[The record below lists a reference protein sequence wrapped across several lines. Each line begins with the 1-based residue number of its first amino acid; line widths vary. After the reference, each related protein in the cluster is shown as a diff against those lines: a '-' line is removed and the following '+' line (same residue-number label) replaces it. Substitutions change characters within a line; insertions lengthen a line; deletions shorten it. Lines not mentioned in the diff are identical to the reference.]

1 MTEKLMN
8 ETKTAWVAG
17 ANGLVGQS
25 LLRQLDKHPNYDSI
39 VAFVR
44 QAPKQKPFK
53 KVRYFVCDWHALLNS
68 PDIFTPPTNTVDD
81 LFCALGSTKKKTP
94 IKSDYYRI
102 DVEMPIA
109 FGKLG
114 KSHGAR
120 YYGVVSAH
128 GAKSGAFSSYLKMKG
143 VMEAGVQALEIDNV
157 TMAQPS
163 LLLGDRGEFRL
174 GEKAGEAFLKL
185 LPGNLRAIWDHDVA
199 AALINAAATHRGY
212 QTLRSA
218 KMQGSF

>member
-1 MTEKLMN
+1 MN

-17 ANGLVGQS
+17 ANGLVGQA
-25 LLRQLDKHPNYDSI
+25 LLQQLDKHPNYGSI

-44 QAPKQKPFK
+44 RMPDHNPFK
-53 KVRYFVCDWHALLNS
+53 NVHYFVCDWHTLLNS
-68 PDIFTPPTNTVDD
+68 PEAFIAPTDTVHD
-81 LFCALGSTKKKTP
+81 LYCALGSTKKKTP
-94 IKSDYYRI
+94 IKEDYYRI

-114 KSHGAR
+114 KLHGAR

-128 GAKSGAFSSYLKMKG
+128 GAKSNAFSSYLKMKG
-143 VMEAGVQALEIDNV
+143 VMEKGVEALELETV
-157 TMAQPS
+157 AMAQPS

-174 GEKAGEAFLKL
+174 GEKASEAFLKL
-185 LPGNLRAIWDHDVA
+185 LPGNLKAIWDHDVA
-199 AALINAAATHRGY
+199 AALINAAASHRGY

-218 KMQGSF
+218 SMQGSF